1 MRWLAGWKA
10 SSVPQERTFVF
21 GQSTYGLRT
30 RPNERENFVT
40 VELYRYDGAEKTLV
54 YTTRLCYAWPAIHA
68 YIGEDFSDLNIAPFD
83 PVDLHAQMVFT
94 HSSVT
99 PGLLFSPVQL
109 LEVSQNDLV

>member
-21 GQSTYGLRT
+21 GQSTYGLCT

-40 VELYRYDGAEKTLV
+40 VELFRYDGADKTLI

-68 YIGEDFSDLNIAPFD
+68 YIGEDFSGLNIAPFD
-83 PVDLHAQMVFT
+83 PVDLQAQAVFL

-99 PGLLFSPVQL
+99 PDLLFSPIQL
-109 LEVSQNDLV
+109 LEVSQDDLV